1 MKERLFNQYTEFF
14 VILVLSFVYQYVMSK
29 SLTPLTL
36 SEGYDSLIFKHM
48 GLSIIQGKALYID
61 LFDHKGPFIFIVN
74 AIGQWIVPGKIGV
87 FILYTINFSFVL
99 FLWYKISKMFINS
112 RIEAIFPV
120 LLGVLF
126 LYMASNEDNETED
139 WSLFPIT
146 YSLYIFVKFY
156 IKEHMI
162 TRKEY
167 LFLGIVMGIVTFM
180 RVNNMASN
188 CCVILVLAIIFL
200 SKRQHSDLKNMIL
213 YVMYGGLLI
222 TLLVFLGIFVFYGSH
237 GVEEMIYGTFTYNF
251 EYMGSSQAV
260 APDRM
265 RWYIRF
271 GSFSLFFI
279 IALYVKYRNDPLPH
293 LLLLCYL
300 ATFIGLGTK
309 GWQNYYILFSPLFAL
324 SASAL
329 NVGLN
334 KWVRYLLTL
343 LVIVYLGRPFYYI
356 IKSDEGDIELFY
368 KKSNELLDKIEAKE
382 RGNIWNNADFTGLS
396 VLQKNGLIQANRVM
410 LCFQLDISEKLR
422 QDEIRRFE
430 TKKPQYVF
438 LTSRIENLDD
448 LYNFKRIKENY
459 MLMGQV
465 ETGGRLYVYKKYKN
479 W

>member
-1 MKERLFNQYTEFF
+1 MKKGLSNQYTEFF
-14 VILVLSFVYQYVMSK
+14 IILVLSFIYQFVMSK

-36 SEGYDSLIFKHM
+36 SEGCDSLIFKHM

-61 LFDHKGPFIFIVN
+61 LFDHKGPFIFVVN
-74 AIGQWIVPGKIGV
+74 AIGQLIIPGKLGI

-99 FLWYKISKMFINS
+99 YLWYKISKMFINS
-112 RIEAIFPV
+112 RVEAIFPV

-146 YSLYIFVKFY
+146 YSLYLFVKFY
-156 IKEHMI
+156 VKEHLI

-167 LFLGIVMGIVTFM
+167 LFLGILMGIVIFM
-180 RVNNMASN
+180 RIIYSKIRLIFNKK
-188 CCVILVLAIIFL
+188 LVALF
-200 SKRQHSDLKNMIL
+200 
-213 YVMYGGLLI
+213 
-222 TLLVFLGIFVFYGSH
+222 VFLGIFVLYGSH
-237 GVEEMIYGTFTYNF
+237 GIEEMIYGTFTYNF

-309 GWQNYYILFSPLFAL
+309 GWQNYFILFSPLFAL

-334 KWVRYLLTL
+334 RWVRYILTL
-343 LVIVYLGRPFYYI
+343 LVVVYLGRPFYYI

-396 VLQKNGLIQANRVM
+396 VLQKNGLVQANRVM

-438 LTSRIENLDD
+438 LTNRIEKLND
-448 LYNFKRIKENY
+448 LYNARKIKENY

-465 ETGGRLYVYKKYKN
+465 ETGGRLYVYKRYRN

>member
-1 MKERLFNQYTEFF
+1 
-14 VILVLSFVYQYVMSK
+14 
-29 SLTPLTL
+29 
-36 SEGYDSLIFKHM
+36 
-48 GLSIIQGKALYID
+48 
-61 LFDHKGPFIFIVN
+61 
-74 AIGQWIVPGKIGV
+74 
-87 FILYTINFSFVL
+87 
-99 FLWYKISKMFINS
+99 
-112 RIEAIFPV
+112 
-120 LLGVLF
+120 
-126 LYMASNEDNETED
+126 
-139 WSLFPIT
+139 
-146 YSLYIFVKFY
+146 
-156 IKEHMI
+156 
-162 TRKEY
+162 
-167 LFLGIVMGIVTFM
+167 
-180 RVNNMASN
+180 
-188 CCVILVLAIIFL
+188 
-200 SKRQHSDLKNMIL
+200 
-213 YVMYGGLLI
+213 MYGGLLI
-222 TLLVFLGIFVFYGSH
+222 TLLVFLVIFVFYGSH

-329 NVGLN
+329 NDGLN
-334 KWVRYLLTL
+334 RWVRYILTL

-368 KKSNELLDKIEAKE
+368 KQSNELLDKIEAKE

-438 LTSRIENLDD
+438 FYSFGI
-448 LYNFKRIKENY
+448 I
-459 MLMGQV
+459 QII
-465 ETGGRLYVYKKYKN
+465 
-479 W
+479 